1 MASGPALRA
10 SHRRCRRRHERRAQK
25 RAKSGDRREAC
36 IRRAPAQI
44 VRPGAADV
52 TRSRASR
59 EDGATRRRPDASRD
73 ARAESLAA
81 RRHSVSRATSS
92 PAIAF
97 RAQGRATPRKNR
109 PRPLVLRLDQRSA
122 PPSRSRRPSPRS
134 PPRSRLEALIGVNGS
149 LFQGTG
155 PRASLMPKRQACRS
169 SHDSAPA
176 HSHLASGMSRGEFAF
191 SPMMFASAPAALASH
206 LRRSSETARRQD
218 GRRPALPR
226 SDRGRRAPGEDC
238 LADATLDDHQRS
250 RSIGSPELLPQVPN
264 RIGHLDEGGPGGIGD
279 VPAGP
284 LQRGLETRF
293 EPAPFVFHVQGSQM
307 KAYAH
312 FLPEFAQSLGA
323 LFELGL
329 EVLGGLGDGGIFMG
343 SAPSSGPVSE
353 CCCRAEVSQ
362 SGQPRRM
369 ASSSRPRRR
378 RRPRIEATG
387 AGRCRD
393 EWRTPIAA
401 TTEKSSDVTAT
412 NR

>member
-176 HSHLASGMSRGEFAF
+176 HSHLASGMSRGEFCLLTDDVRVGTGRARL
-191 SPMMFASAPAALASH
+191 S
-206 LRRSSETARRQD
+206 LRRSSRKRHGARMGGVRLCPVRSQ
-218 GRRPALPR
+218 PACTR
-226 SDRGRRAPGEDC
+226 
-238 LADATLDDHQRS
+238 
-250 RSIGSPELLPQVPN
+250 
-264 RIGHLDEGGPGGIGD
+264 
-279 VPAGP
+279 
-284 LQRGLETRF
+284 RGL
-293 EPAPFVFHVQGSQM
+293 S
-307 KAYAH
+307 
-312 FLPEFAQSLGA
+312 
-323 LFELGL
+323 
-329 EVLGGLGDGGIFMG
+329 GG
-343 SAPSSGPVSE
+343 
-353 CCCRAEVSQ
+353 RH
-362 SGQPRRM
+362 
-369 ASSSRPRRR
+369 
-378 RRPRIEATG
+378 
-387 AGRCRD
+387 AG
-393 EWRTPIAA
+393 
-401 TTEKSSDVTAT
+401 
-412 NR
+412 